1 MEFKRKILT
10 RLYEWSSSTNRKPLI
25 LKGARQVGKTT
36 LIKAFGKHRFGHL
49 AYFNFEKQPEIHDFF
64 EKTKDPKRIIRS
76 LNLLLDQPIDPDT
89 TLIFFDEIQEC
100 SAALTALKYFQE
112 EVPEYG
118 IIAAG
123 SLLGVATSGSFP
135 VGKVDFMQLYPMSYE
150 EFLMAAD
157 QKLHKAYRTYLE
169 DRNIEPIPDA
179 FYNPLMER
187 FKEYMIC
194 GGMPEVVSIYLSTK
208 SIEEATKIKSQL
220 LESYQRDF
228 IKHVDSNSDAQ
239 KIGYVWDSLPS
250 QLSRDNKKFI
260 YGAAR
265 KGAKAR
271 AYEEAIE
278 WLRNAGLVLKAHR
291 VKVPRLPLSSYRD
304 LSAFKLYLLDVGL
317 LFGMSKLDPKA
328 YIDGSTLLTE
338 FKGALT
344 ENYIA
349 QALTSDGI
357 DINYW
362 TSDGKAEVD
371 FIVDQVGKVIPVE
384 IKAGKSTKA
393 KSLQVYKEKYEPQL
407 SVKITANNLA
417 FDGEHLSL
425 PLFYADQLTAMVKK
439 AMEIEA

>member
-1 MEFKRKILT
+1 MTQLRG
-10 RLYEWSSSTNRKPLI
+10 WSSSSGRKPLI

-36 LIKAFGKHRFGHL
+36 LVKAFGKTYYGDI

-64 EKTKDPKRIIRS
+64 SKTKDPQRIISS
-76 LNLLLDQPIDPDT
+76 LNLLRDRPIEST
-89 TLIFFDEIQEC
+89 STLIFFDEIQEC
-100 SAALTALKYFQE
+100 SHALTALKYFQE
-112 EVPEYG
+112 EMPEYAV
-118 IIAAG
+118 IAAG

-157 QKLHKAYRTYLE
+157 PKLHRAYKTYL
-169 DRNIEPIPDA
+169 DDKSIQPIPEA
-179 FYNPLMER
+179 FYNPMMER

-194 GGMPEVVSIYLSTK
+194 GGMPEVVRTYLNTK
-208 SIEEATKIKSQL
+208 SIEETTKIQNQL

-228 IKHVDSNSDAQ
+228 VKHVDSNSEAQ
-239 KIGYVWDSLPS
+239 KITYIWDSLPS

-260 YGAAR
+260 YGAAK

-271 AYEEAIE
+271 AYEDAIE

-317 LFGMSKLDPKA
+317 LFGMSRLNPKD

-344 ENYIA
+344 ENFIA
-349 QALTSDGI
+349 QALTSQGI

-362 TSDGKAEVD
+362 TSEGKAEVD
-371 FIVDQVGKVIPVE
+371 FIVDRAGQVIPLE
-384 IKAGKSTKA
+384 IKAGRSTKA

-417 FDGEHLSL
+417 FDGEHLLL
-425 PLFYADQLTAMVKK
+425 PLFYAGQLTTMVDK
-439 AMEIEA
+439 AMQIQA